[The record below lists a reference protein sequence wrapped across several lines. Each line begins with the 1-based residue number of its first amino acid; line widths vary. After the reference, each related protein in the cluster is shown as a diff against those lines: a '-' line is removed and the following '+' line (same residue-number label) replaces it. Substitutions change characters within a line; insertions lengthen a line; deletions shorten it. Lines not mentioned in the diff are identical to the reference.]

1 MKNYNFI
8 LFIIVIF
15 LKTGNVLSN
24 ESVFT
29 VNNIE
34 VNKNSF
40 KNKEELIEISFKKG
54 FEKLN
59 SKILLEDDFNKLRG
73 TNLRTIKNLI
83 SHYQITNNKDSSK
96 NSILINLF
104 FKRDKMYN
112 FYSRN
117 NISYSDV
124 GGKNIEILPI
134 LTIDDEIFI
143 YDNNFFYSEWL
154 NDENNIDKVNKS
166 IEYTLLL
173 ENIEVIEKIKQ
184 NEFNLEKINLNQ
196 LFDQSSDKD
205 ILLILVN
212 YRKNKAKVFLKG
224 NISSKQIVKNL
235 IISDP
240 NKNKLE
246 YQNILFFLKK
256 EILEIVKSQNIIN
269 IGTPSF
275 LNVRLN
281 LEKRKDLFIFQN
293 ILNELDLI
301 DSFEIIEFSKNYAFI
316 KIKYYGKMN
325 IIREKLIQKGLDL
338 TLKDNEMIAKVK

>member
-1 MKNYNFI
+1 M
-8 LFIIVIF
+8 
-15 LKTGNVLSN
+15 
-24 ESVFT
+24 
-29 VNNIE
+29 
-34 VNKNSF
+34 
-40 KNKEELIEISFKKG
+40 
-54 FEKLN
+54 
-59 SKILLEDDFNKLRG
+59 
-73 TNLRTIKNLI
+73 
-83 SHYQITNNKDSSK
+83 
-96 NSILINLF
+96 
-104 FKRDKMYN
+104 
-112 FYSRN
+112 
-117 NISYSDV
+117 
-124 GGKNIEILPI
+124 
-134 LTIDDEIFI
+134 
-143 YDNNFFYSEWL
+143 
-154 NDENNIDKVNKS
+154 
-166 IEYTLLL
+166 
-173 ENIEVIEKIKQ
+173 
-184 NEFNLEKINLNQ
+184 
-196 LFDQSSDKD
+196 
-205 ILLILVN
+205 ILVN

-293 ILNELDLI
+293 ILNELDLF

-325 IIREKLIQKGLDL
+325 IIREKLIQRLDL

>member
-1 MKNYNFI
+1 MMKF
-8 LFIIVIF
+8 LFMIII
-15 LKTGNVLSN
+15 
-24 ESVFT
+24 
-29 VNNIE
+29 
-34 VNKNSF
+34 
-40 KNKEELIEISFKKG
+40 
-54 FEKLN
+54 
-59 SKILLEDDFNKLRG
+59 
-73 TNLRTIKNLI
+73 
-83 SHYQITNNKDSSK
+83 
-96 NSILINLF
+96 
-104 FKRDKMYN
+104 
-112 FYSRN
+112 
-117 NISYSDV
+117 
-124 GGKNIEILPI
+124 
-134 LTIDDEIFI
+134 
-143 YDNNFFYSEWL
+143 FFYSEWL

-184 NEFNLEKINLNQ
+184 NEFNLEKININQ

>member
-1 MKNYNFI
+1 MK
-8 LFIIVIF
+8 
-15 LKTGNVLSN
+15 
-24 ESVFT
+24 
-29 VNNIE
+29 
-34 VNKNSF
+34 
-40 KNKEELIEISFKKG
+40 
-54 FEKLN
+54 
-59 SKILLEDDFNKLRG
+59 
-73 TNLRTIKNLI
+73 
-83 SHYQITNNKDSSK
+83 
-96 NSILINLF
+96 
-104 FKRDKMYN
+104 
-112 FYSRN
+112 
-117 NISYSDV
+117 
-124 GGKNIEILPI
+124 
-134 LTIDDEIFI
+134 
-143 YDNNFFYSEWL
+143 
-154 NDENNIDKVNKS
+154 
-166 IEYTLLL
+166 
-173 ENIEVIEKIKQ
+173 KIKQ